1 MPTPKQLKKAAANIA
16 KAAKAA
22 AEERTAQAVALAG
35 QIDALTMQR
44 SGTVIEARR
53 AESRAEAAAVLARLA
68 DSDLLPAVLGERQPD
83 QAEVTTLVRRG
94 LMWRGGSY
102 HYRGPTE
109 GWTQVRT
116 DVVALY
122 RELAATPGTT
132 TEDR

>member
-1 MPTPKQLKKAAANIA
+1 MTPKQLKKAAANIA

-94 LMWRGGSY
+94 LMWRGGCL